1 MRDTCSMRYT
11 DLRIYYSI
19 DAHQISDLGFGTEMI
34 KDIPYLAIQLT
45 QSQEEHPILRKKRSV
60 MGLFTA
66 QQQKMKT
73 LKDVRKEMLSQNQ
86 PLFFV
91 KVSGWTM

>member
-45 QSQEEHPILRKKRSV
+45 QSQEIHPILRMKSSA

-66 QQQKMKT
+66 LKKKMRT
-73 LKDVRKEMLSQNQ
+73 LKSAK
-86 PLFFV
+86 
-91 KVSGWTM
+91 T